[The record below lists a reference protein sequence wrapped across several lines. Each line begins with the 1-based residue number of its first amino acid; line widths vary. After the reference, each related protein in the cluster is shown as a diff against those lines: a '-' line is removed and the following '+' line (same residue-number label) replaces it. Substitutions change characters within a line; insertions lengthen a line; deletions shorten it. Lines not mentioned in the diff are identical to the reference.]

1 MPEPFPIGVDE
12 VAGEWLGG
20 GDDRGAVGLED
31 SIELPPHEVEVRA
44 DVPVA
49 GGDTVGR
56 VREDGVAGAVG
67 DSPDA
72 GFVVFEEDMV
82 EEVGRQHEKSLA
94 LYLTLVKY
102 LQHKRRENDRKAGL
116 SFLRTSRKG
125 SRHLLIVFNPYQ
137 FRDIVPEA
145 FRDLEIFVAYF
156 IRDRRRS

>member
-1 MPEPFPIGVDE
+1 
-12 VAGEWLGG
+12 
-20 GDDRGAVGLED
+20 
-31 SIELPPHEVEVRA
+31 
-44 DVPVA
+44 
-49 GGDTVGR
+49 
-56 VREDGVAGAVG
+56 
-67 DSPDA
+67 
-72 GFVVFEEDMV
+72 MV